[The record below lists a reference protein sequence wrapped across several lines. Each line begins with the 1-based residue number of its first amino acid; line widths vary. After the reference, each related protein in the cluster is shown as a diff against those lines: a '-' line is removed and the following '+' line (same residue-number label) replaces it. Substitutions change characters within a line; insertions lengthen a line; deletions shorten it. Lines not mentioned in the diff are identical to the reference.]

1 MGVKTIVKTVEL
13 INLQYLFQGRD
24 KAERVK
30 LSIKDAEED
39 FGIKYVLL
47 VGGLKSNF
55 YANDHESHS
64 LGSLWW
70 YLPTRYTHLDEGF
83 ISDLYYS
90 DLYKYNESSGQN
102 DFEDW
107 DSNGNGVFAEY
118 REDMDLYPDV
128 YYGRLPCRNKIELRI
143 VIDKIINYEETYKAD
158 KEWFKRMIAVGGIT
172 FIKLTGPE
180 YDGAEPDGEYLC
192 NVSLDYMESI
202 VDEPVK
208 IYASNLTGGPRPE
221 YRNITDAFTEGAG
234 FALLQ
239 GHGNA
244 FMWDTKWPN
253 ETGAYVWVGGIMN
266 FDIPLMRNGGKLP
279 IVVVGGCHNGIFNV
293 TFVRTLFDFLDD
305 EYDYHAYGLPVRTC
319 FSWRLVTQRNG
330 GAIACTG
337 STGYGRGYP
346 SQPLNLSGLL
356 EANFF
361 YLVGIDQVE
370 TLGAAHTGSIQK
382 YLDENIFHS
391 SLFWSHAYIIG
402 IYELFGDPSLKIG
415 GYETV
420 GSLED

>member
-1 MGVKTIVKTVEL
+1 MLLAAMSVIAYEKVETEQIVKISQKEEFVSFSQITFNENKEYLSVDCQGANTFIKSAGKPMLPAYTEAFTFPRGTKINDVEITISDISTKIIQGKIEPSPEAVSKISIENSIQQEVIEEVTKEDVEVYTSSEIFPENWYDYSIHSGIVDGEPSVILKVNSYPIRYSPAEDTVYSIDSIDIDISYEEPVNEKPLPTEYDLLIITPRKFKLALNPLVKHKKDMGVKTIVKTVEL

-128 YYGRLPCRNKIELRI
+128 YYGRLP
-143 VIDKIINYEETYKAD
+143 
-158 KEWFKRMIAVGGIT
+158 
-172 FIKLTGPE
+172 
-180 YDGAEPDGEYLC
+180 
-192 NVSLDYMESI
+192 
-202 VDEPVK
+202 
-208 IYASNLTGGPRPE
+208 SNR
-221 YRNITDAFTEGAG
+221 
-234 FALLQ
+234 
-239 GHGNA
+239 
-244 FMWDTKWPN
+244 
-253 ETGAYVWVGGIMN
+253 
-266 FDIPLMRNGGKLP
+266 
-279 IVVVGGCHNGIFNV
+279 
-293 TFVRTLFDFLDD
+293 
-305 EYDYHAYGLPVRTC
+305 
-319 FSWRLVTQRNG
+319 
-330 GAIACTG
+330 
-337 STGYGRGYP
+337 
-346 SQPLNLSGLL
+346 
-356 EANFF
+356 
-361 YLVGIDQVE
+361 
-370 TLGAAHTGSIQK
+370 
-382 YLDENIFHS
+382 
-391 SLFWSHAYIIG
+391 
-402 IYELFGDPSLKIG
+402 
-415 GYETV
+415 
-420 GSLED
+420 